1 MFGLKLNLT
10 LLFDA
15 VVKPVVIEKGRTHLY
30 FPSKY

>member
-15 VVKPVVIEKGRTHLY
+15 VAEPVVIEKGRTHLY
-30 FPSKY
+30 FPRKW